1 MNHNNKN
8 RSWIILCWNVRG
20 INSED
25 KWEAI
30 KSKIWEAKCDIAS
43 KKPRE
48 ISLIHNTSETSALGI
63 LIFLIFFPLMG
74 PLVDALSCGIAPSSL
89 TIQYSRIAMLCR
101 LNFSASSLEK
111 TGFSLIFMLLVH
123 QGK

>member
-30 KSKIWEAKCDIAS
+30 KSKIREAKCDIFCLQETKKDFFDSQYIRNFCPEHIDSFDFLPSNGAS
-43 KKPRE
+43 GGC
-48 ISLIHNTSETSALGI
+48 II
-63 LIFLIFFPLMG
+63 LWNSSKFIDNPIF
-74 PLVDALSCGIAPSSL
+74 
-89 TIQYSRIAMLCR
+89 
-101 LNFSASSLEK
+101 
-111 TGFSLIFMLLVH
+111 
-123 QGK
+123 